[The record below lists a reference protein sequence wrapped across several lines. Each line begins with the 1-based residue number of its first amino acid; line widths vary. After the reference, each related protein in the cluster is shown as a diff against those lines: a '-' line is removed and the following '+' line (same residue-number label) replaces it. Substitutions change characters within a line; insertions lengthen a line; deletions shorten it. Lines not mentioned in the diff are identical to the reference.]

1 MACKYFFQPS
11 DKNFLL
17 PLVVFNGHQNEMI
30 LRKSYDLDHRR
41 IIVFTVRRFIE
52 KALAFKY
59 SNLFI
64 SGFEG
69 IEL

>member
-1 MACKYFFQPS
+1 
-11 DKNFLL
+11 
-17 PLVVFNGHQNEMI
+17 MI

-69 IEL
+69 IEP